1 MVNTQKRF
9 KIITFM
15 LVIALMFTS
24 LIIATNKPKP
34 VHAVPSMS
42 SYVSGL
48 YQSGTYFTENGLEES
63 AFKVL
68 VKSLEQLI
76 SDGDLTSPDG
86 YCISSINNKNLEGDL
101 IIRVNSGTNLNSM
114 FEGCTKLTTVVIDG
128 NDTGYFNNLNRMFYG
143 CTSLKTVCLD
153 HFVIDVNANVGDMF
167 TGCKNL
173 SGIQIYDANHTF
185 KELGLIFESYT
196 QVDTSYTEESV
207 IPKGIRTEFIKLS
220 GYKGQT
226 VAQTGIV
233 TDMLGITMLAVMV
246 LVLAYFLTRKKVN
259 KSSK

>member
-1 MVNTQKRF
+1 MVKTQKSF
-9 KIITFM
+9 KIMSFILIF
-15 LVIALMFTS
+15 ALMFAS
-24 LIIATNKPKP
+24 LMIATNKSKP
-34 VHAVPSMS
+34 VHAAPAMS
-42 SYVSGL
+42 KYSSGL
-48 YQSGTYFTENGLEES
+48 YQSGTYFGEYGLES
-63 AFKVL
+63 DFKVL

-101 IIRVNSGTNLNSM
+101 VIKVNNGTNLNLM
-114 FEGCTKLTTVVIDG
+114 LEGCTKLTTVVIEA
-128 NDTGYFNNLNRMFYG
+128 NDIGYFNNLNRMFYG
-143 CTSLKTVCLD
+143 CTSLKSVCLD
-153 HFVIDVNANVGDMF
+153 NFVIDINANVGDMF

-173 SGIQIYDANHTF
+173 SEIQIYKANHTF

-196 QVDTSYTEESV
+196 QGDTSYTEESV
-207 IPKGIRTEFIKLS
+207 IPEGIRTEFIKLS

-233 TDMLGITMLAVMV
+233 TDMLGITMLAVMI

-259 KSSK
+259 KG